1 MEYQQGV
8 DLDQDPT
15 PTEDPNVKGPVE
27 MTLTWSEHDRI
38 VQRLRLDQTNRYNAL
53 DFALRQSAGFPTSP
67 KNVVENA
74 AHYLSFLSE
83 EAAVVE
89 SDASKNNRAEV
100 TSENTG
106 VVANSDGSI
115 INWKGENYVRQS
127 KDQSSYNRG
136 FEAGQRVTQMDQQ
149 ADAVAQARSEAN
161 LKGYQ
166 TGAEDRQKLVLKRVH
181 KLLLAEAQRYA
192 PDERVTVKQ
201 AYDRVNEMLGFANWE
216 F

>member
-1 MEYQQGV
+1 MEHQQG
-8 DLDQDPT
+8 DNLDQDPT

-27 MTLTWSEHDRI
+27 MTLTWSEHDQI
-38 VQRLRLDQTNRYNAL
+38 VQRLRLYQTNRYNAL

-83 EAAVVE
+83 ESPE
-89 SDASKNNRAEV
+89 SVNQR
-100 TSENTG
+100 TYQ
-106 VVANSDGSI
+106 DG
-115 INWKGENYVRQS
+115 
-127 KDQSSYNRG
+127 
-136 FEAGQRVTQMDQQ
+136 FTAGQESMT
-149 ADAVAQARSEAN
+149 ALNS
-161 LKGYQ
+161 YQ